1 MKKTILPVL
10 CAITLAS
17 CSGSMS
23 IAEYNDAIVGE
34 QQRFMD
40 QMKLMTKT
48 KNDSALA
55 QARRAGLV
63 AYADVCLTNVDKLK
77 VNGVDKGFKAHFKNM
92 IQYCKTAFAKD
103 YEEIIAVKMS
113 KKAVGADIALADAR
127 REEIMNRIKA
137 LEAQFLSAQE
147 AFAKA
152 NGAEL
157 N

>member
-1 MKKTILPVL
+1 MKKSILPVL
-10 CAITLAS
+10 CAIALSS
-17 CSGSMS
+17 CSGAMS
-23 IAEYNDAIVGE
+23 IKDYNDAIVGE
-34 QQRFMD
+34 QQKFMD

-48 KNDSALA
+48 RNDSALA

-63 AYADVCLTNVDKLK
+63 VYADVCLNNINKLK
-77 VNGVDKGFKAHFKNM
+77 VIGVDKGFKAHLKNM

-103 YEEIIAVKMS
+103 YEEIIAVKMN
-113 KKAVGADIALADAR
+113 KKAAGADMAVADAR
-127 REEIMNRIKA
+127 REEIMNRIKE

-147 AFAKA
+147 DFAKA

>member
-1 MKKTILPVL
+1 MKKTFLPVL
-10 CAITLAS
+10 YALTLAS
-17 CSGSMS
+17 CSGTMS
-23 IAEYNDAIVGE
+23 IKEYNNAIVGE
-34 QQRFMD
+34 QRRFMD

-63 AYADVCLTNVDKLK
+63 AYADVCLNNVEKLK
-77 VNGVDKGFKAHFKNM
+77 VNGVDRGFKVHFINM
-92 IQYCKTAFAKD
+92 IRYCKTAFAND
-103 YEEIIAVKMS
+103 YKEIIAVKMS
-113 KKAVGADIALADAR
+113 KRAAREDRAVADAK
-127 REEIMNRIKA
+127 REEILNRIKE

-147 AFAKA
+147 DFAKA